1 MNEDFFANEYQRFFI
16 GLISEMDFS
25 SMVNLITMKYAAHFS
40 YIFPAKICKKQ
51 MLFGLNCL
59 CLFKRI
65 SISIRRKIANGF
77 LDGKVRSAETF
88 HSRKYHQFYNKKKK

>member
-1 MNEDFFANEYQRFFI
+1 
-16 GLISEMDFS
+16 
-25 SMVNLITMKYAAHFS
+25 
-40 YIFPAKICKKQ
+40 
-51 MLFGLNCL
+51 MLFGLNRL

-88 HSRKYHQFYNKKKK
+88 HSRKYHQFYNKKKNDEKKEIKAQIKQKRLYTR